1 MSIIQALIG
10 SIVSSGSGGGGG
22 NNNIYPNPGGIS
34 YYTSLA
40 GGLSSIGTAYNP
52 GGAVDTI
59 YSSVPGGW
67 RRVTSEG
74 FWSNIGSGLDD
85 NPGIFNTIVDSVMD
99 NYGGFGS
106 TASAEN
112 FAMEWYGYFLAP
124 PGTYHNVII
133 QSDDVAMFWIGNAAI
148 SPNYNNRHVG
158 SNNNTVTNDNSL
170 LLTEGKWYPIRMRF
184 QEWSGA
190 EYCQVYLAT
199 EGGTAYAMN
208 TYATASPTRLA
219 WSTAT
224 GNYASFNSEILHLG
238 SATTN
243 VYSGSFYWL
252 DSSPALNHATRVGSP
267 TWLPN
272 DSGGVWYLGGTD
284 YFDIPS
290 LPKYNDPQATISMWF
305 NIPTDTTV
313 SQTLI
318 SKELTFKIRVD
329 PTGDLG
335 IYAGNG
341 YSPWI
346 VNAPLGSVYTY
357 GEWTNITVTISSA
370 NVVIYKNGAEI
381 ANTGGTGTDL
391 SGTGDFPFNIGGY
404 SNGSDLMTGKV
415 GEVKYYTGIRTAQEI
430 ADYYTATQ
438 HRYIPLGPYNTSNVG
453 STPGTVFFDTTTY
466 PDISTVPVGALMKGT
481 IFADPDVP
489 VTIEVSEAWP
499 VNPTLWVV
507 YYTAPGGTEN
517 TALTDTF
524 TFTWQ

>member
-1 MSIIQALIG
+1 
-10 SIVSSGSGGGGG
+10 
-22 NNNIYPNPGGIS
+22 
-34 YYTSLA
+34 
-40 GGLSSIGTAYNP
+40 
-52 GGAVDTI
+52 
-59 YSSVPGGW
+59 
-67 RRVTSEG
+67 
-74 FWSNIGSGLDD
+74 
-85 NPGIFNTIVDSVMD
+85 
-99 NYGGFGS
+99 
-106 TASAEN
+106 
-112 FAMEWYGYFLAP
+112 
-124 PGTYHNVII
+124 
-133 QSDDVAMFWIGNAAI
+133 
-148 SPNYNNRHVG
+148 
-158 SNNNTVTNDNSL
+158 
-170 LLTEGKWYPIRMRF
+170 
-184 QEWSGA
+184 
-190 EYCQVYLAT
+190 
-199 EGGTAYAMN
+199 
-208 TYATASPTRLA
+208 
-219 WSTAT
+219 
-224 GNYASFNSEILHLG
+224 
-238 SATTN
+238 
-243 VYSGSFYWL
+243 
-252 DSSPALNHATRVGSP
+252 
-267 TWLPN
+267 
-272 DSGGVWYLGGTD
+272 
-284 YFDIPS
+284 
-290 LPKYNDPQATISMWF
+290 MWF
-305 NIPTDTTV
+305 NIPADTTV

-346 VNAPLGSVYTY
+346 VNAPLGGVYTY

-370 NVVIYKNGAEI
+370 NVVIYKNGAEL

-524 TFTWQ
+524 TFTW